1 MLLITSQ
8 CKQKQEG
15 CMKGLVHIFI
25 IEGTITQVVLLP
37 LSWITLWICDEQS
50 WTMWIKST
58 IRIEEKKQTKK

>member
-1 MLLITSQ
+1 
-8 CKQKQEG
+8 
-15 CMKGLVHIFI
+15 MKGLVHIFI
-25 IEGTITQVVLLP
+25 IEDTIAQVLLLP